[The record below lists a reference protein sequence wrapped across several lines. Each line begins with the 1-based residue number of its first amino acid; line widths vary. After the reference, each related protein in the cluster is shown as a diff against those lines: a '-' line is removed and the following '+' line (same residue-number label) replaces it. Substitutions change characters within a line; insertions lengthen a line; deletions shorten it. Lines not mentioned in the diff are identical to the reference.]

1 MGRRFVAMIFVCFL
15 SLGMWAQTIKIENE
29 WLEKALLQLEQQ
41 TGCRI
46 YWRTVDVKDIR
57 VSLEVKQDE
66 PLGRIMDRLLA
77 GTGLNYSV
85 LAGKTVFV
93 LKGKRL
99 LAELPSFAGD
109 KANGDYA
116 AVTDLLERNHGKA
129 SGENIVYTVGNSK
142 KKATERTVELRGVV
156 TSFKT
161 GEPLA
166 GVNMVIKKPEW
177 SAAASG
183 TAGEYVLQ
191 VSPGPVEIELSGMGI
206 ADTRRQLMV
215 YEGGRVDMEVDDA
228 IHTLGEVTVLADKRE
243 VVQTVQMGVQ
253 KLVSE
258 EMKLIPTAFG
268 EADVLKIVQTL
279 PGVKTVGEA
288 SSGLNVR
295 GGATDQNLILFNE
308 ATIYNPTHLFG
319 FFSAFNSGLV
329 SNMELYKSTIPAM
342 YGGRI
347 SSVLDI
353 NSRQGDKEKYTGTL
367 NIGLLTSSVCLE
379 GPIQKGKSSLLLSA
393 RTTYSDWLLNLLPE
407 DSGYKNGN
415 AGFYDLNL
423 IFSHRFNAKN
433 NLVVDGYYSHD
444 RFSFSDEEKYA
455 YANANASAKWTHS
468 FNENSLLSVTGGY
481 DHYDY
486 ETKYSKNEADAY
498 KLSFDNNQ
506 FYLRMNYLQ
515 KNWEKHTLN
524 VGLSGIYYSIQPG
537 KTLPLTE
544 SSLMNERCLET
555 EKALESAA
563 YINEVWDVVPRLSFN
578 LGVRYAMFNALGPR
592 TFRNYAEGELPTNGN
607 VTDTETVA
615 NGKNIKT
622 YHGPEF
628 RFSFRYAFTDDFS
641 VKGGVNT
648 MRQFIH
654 KVSNTMIMSPTDTW
668 KLSDKYIKPQSGTQF
683 SLGLY
688 KNFMGG
694 ELEASVEGY
703 YKILNDYLDYRSGA
717 QLLMNSH
724 LETDVVP
731 TEGRAYGVELMLKKP
746 VGKLNGWLSYTYART
761 ELRQSDPRILTPVN
775 KGEWYPAEYDKP
787 HEVKLV
793 GNYQFTKRYSVSFN
807 VDYSTGRP
815 QTMPVSKYY
824 DHTIGATSFFY
835 TNRNEVRIPDYF
847 RMDLSFN
854 ILPTHRL
861 TAKLHSSITLGVYN
875 LTGRKNVYSIYYVN
889 EGEEGIKG
897 YKMSIFGSPIPFIT
911 YNVKF

>member
-1 MGRRFVAMIFVCFL
+1 MNKRYIAIIFCLCFSFCL
-15 SLGMWAQTIKIENE
+15 SAQTKKQSVEEAFIH
-29 WLEKALLQLEQQ
+29 LEQQ
-41 TGCRI
+41 TGYRF
-46 YWRTVDVKDIR
+46 YWRKEDVKNMF
-57 VSLEVKQDE
+57 VTLETHPGE
-66 PLGRIMDRLLA
+66 SINTILDRLLY
-77 GTGLNYSV
+77 GSGLNYSV
-85 LAGKTVFV
+85 YNQQCVFV

-99 LAELPSFAGD
+99 LTILPAFSEEERAMEND
-109 KANGDYA
+109 
-116 AVTDLLERNHGKA
+116 AVIDLLGKGQKKA
-129 SGENIVYTVGNSK
+129 SAENIIYTVGSDK
-142 KKATERTVELRGVV
+142 KMSSQQLVELKGKI

-166 GVNMVIKKPEW
+166 GVNMVVRKPQW
-177 SAAASG
+177 SAAASS
-183 TAGEYVLQ
+183 TQGEYVMK
-191 VSPGPVEIELSGMGI
+191 VSPGLVEIELSGMGI
-206 ADTRRQLMV
+206 TNTRRQLMV
-215 YEGGRVDMEVDDA
+215 YEGGWVDIELDDE
-228 IHTLGEVTVLADKRE
+228 IHALGEVTVVANKRE
-243 VVQTVQMGVQ
+243 NVQTVQMGVQ

-329 SNMELYKSTIPAM
+329 DNMELYKSTVPAM

-353 NSRQGDKEKYTGTL
+353 SSRKGNKEKYTGTL
-367 NIGLLTSSVCLE
+367 NLGLLTSSICLE
-379 GPIQKGKSSLLLSA
+379 GPIQKGKSSLLFSG
-393 RTTYSDWLLNLLPE
+393 RTTYSDWILDLLPE
-407 DSGYKNGN
+407 KSGYKNGN

-423 IFSHRFNAKN
+423 IYSHQFNAKN
-433 NLVVDGYYSHD
+433 HLTVDGYYSHD
-444 RFSFSDEEKYA
+444 SFSFTDEEKYS
-455 YANANASAKWTHS
+455 YTNANTSAKWTHS
-468 FNENSLLSVTGGY
+468 FDENSLLSVTGGY

-486 ETKYSKNEADAY
+486 ATESLKNEADAY
-498 KLSFDNNQ
+498 KLSFDINQ
-506 FYLRMNYLQ
+506 FYLKMNFLQ
-515 KNWEKHTLN
+515 KNWVKHTLN
-524 VGLSGIYYSIQPG
+524 IGTSGVLYNIQPG
-537 KTLPLTE
+537 KTIPHSE
-544 SSLMNERCLET
+544 KSLMEARTLQT
-555 EKALESAA
+555 EKALECAA
-563 YINEVWDVVPRLSFN
+563 YIDEIWDATSRLSFS
-578 LGVRYAMFNALGPR
+578 LGVRYAMFNVLGPR
-592 TFRNYAEGELPTNGN
+592 TFRNYVDGELPMTGN
-607 VTDTETVA
+607 VTDTTTVA
-615 NGKNIKT
+615 GGKNIKT
-622 YHGPEF
+622 YHGPEL

-641 VKGGVNT
+641 IKGGVNT

-668 KLSDKYIKPQSGTQF
+668 KLSDKYIKPQLGKQF
-683 SLGLY
+683 SIGLY
-688 KNFMGG
+688 KNLMGG
-694 ELEASVEGY
+694 ALETSVEGY
-703 YKILNDYLDYRSGA
+703 YKTMDNYLDYRSGA
-717 QLLMNSH
+717 QLLMNNH

-731 TEGRAYGVELMLKKP
+731 TEGRAYGVEWMIKKP

-761 ELRQSDPRILTPVN
+761 ELRQSDSRITTPVN
-775 KGEWYPAEYDKP
+775 GGKWYPAEYDKP

-807 VDYSTGRP
+807 MDYSTGRP

-847 RMDLSFN
+847 RMDISFN

-861 TAKLHSSITLGVYN
+861 TSKLHNSITVGIYN

-889 EGEEGIKG
+889 EDKEGIKG
-897 YKMSIFGSPIPFIT
+897 YKMSIFGAPIPFIT